1 MVLNIDCM
9 LESLGKVLFVF
20 NANRGFPG
28 DTVVKNLP
36 ANAGD
41 TRDLGSIVG
50 SGRSNYSTKKMAI
63 YYSILAWKIP

>member
-28 DTVVKNLP
+28 DTVVK
-36 ANAGD
+36 D
-41 TRDLGSIVG
+41 TTLTNS
-50 SGRSNYSTKKMAI
+50 SYS
-63 YYSILAWKIP
+63 